1 MTHYEQ
7 LQTLLLANSVFA
19 QYSMMGFQANLYGPI
34 EGGTH
39 NYEVTVFWR
48 DDSERDLISFKS
60 RGLLRDGDAYS
71 ETYHKNPE
79 LDGGWTDFEFYYE

>member
-19 QYSMMGFQANLYGPI
+19 QYSMMGFHVTMQGPSEASI
-34 EGGTH
+34 H
-39 NYEVTVFWR
+39 RYVVNVFWR
-48 DDSERDLISFKS
+48 DDAERDLISFKS

-71 ETYHKNPE
+71 EHGNGNPE
-79 LDGGWTDFEFYYE
+79 LEWGWTTYEFFFE

>member
-19 QYSMMGFQANLYGPI
+19 MYSMMGFHVTMQGPSEAGI
-34 EGGTH
+34 H
-39 NYEVTVFWR
+39 RYVVNVFW
-48 DDSERDLISFKS
+48 DDDAERDLISFKS

-71 ETYHKNPE
+71 ETNQKDPGRE
-79 LDGGWTDFEFYYE
+79 WGWTTFEFFYE